1 MDRIKIVVTDYS
13 FPNLSI
19 ERKILAEMPQIEL
32 IEGNARTENE
42 VIELTKEADGI
53 INQYAPINADV
64 LEQLKKCQ
72 VISCYGVGVNT
83 IDIQKAT
90 EKGIFV
96 SNVPD
101 YCIDEVSDHAL
112 SLLLSMARKIIPL
125 NQYMKNN
132 IWDFK
137 KAIPIRRFN
146 MQTVGV
152 LGFGRIPRKLV
163 VKLIALGFKV
173 LIYDP
178 FVSNEDIE
186 TYNAHP
192 VSLENVFEKSDFVS
206 IHIPLT
212 KETKGIINK
221 DLFNISKSSLV
232 IINTSRGEIINESD
246 LISALQSKTIE
257 GAALDVFEKEPIQS
271 DNPLLNMENVIL
283 TPHMAWYSEES
294 QEELRKK
301 CADNVLQVFKGNLP
315 PYLVNKCLID
325 GPLI

>member
-1 MDRIKIVVTDYS
+1 
-13 FPNLSI
+13 
-19 ERKILAEMPQIEL
+19 QIEL

-137 KAIPIRRFN
+137 KAIPIRR
-146 MQTVGV
+146 
-152 LGFGRIPRKLV
+152 
-163 VKLIALGFKV
+163 
-173 LIYDP
+173 
-178 FVSNEDIE
+178 
-186 TYNAHP
+186 
-192 VSLENVFEKSDFVS
+192 
-206 IHIPLT
+206 
-212 KETKGIINK
+212 
-221 DLFNISKSSLV
+221 
-232 IINTSRGEIINESD
+232 
-246 LISALQSKTIE
+246 
-257 GAALDVFEKEPIQS
+257 
-271 DNPLLNMENVIL
+271 
-283 TPHMAWYSEES
+283 
-294 QEELRKK
+294 
-301 CADNVLQVFKGNLP
+301 
-315 PYLVNKCLID
+315 
-325 GPLI
+325 